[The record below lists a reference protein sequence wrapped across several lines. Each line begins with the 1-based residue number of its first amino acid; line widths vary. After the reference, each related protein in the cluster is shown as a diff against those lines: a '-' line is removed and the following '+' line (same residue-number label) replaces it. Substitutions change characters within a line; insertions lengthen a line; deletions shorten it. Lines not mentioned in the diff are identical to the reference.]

1 MTMRVG
7 TERMRLAGA
16 VTRHAAAL
24 GLSSILAM
32 GLAHAEARTG
42 SKEQQQYC
50 ANIAASS
57 ETLRLERRRK
67 ELADL
72 ESEVAKRLQALE
84 TRQNELR
91 SLVDRLDAFER
102 NASEALVGLYSRM
115 KPDAAAAQLAQ
126 LDDDISAALVLQL
139 KTKVSSAILG
149 EMDAARAAA
158 LAKKI
163 SDLRKAS
170 AGRKP

>member
-7 TERMRLAGA
+7 TGRRRVASAIG
-16 VTRHAAAL
+16 RAAACTL
-24 GLSSILAM
+24 LFALACEPA
-32 GLAHAEARTG
+32 GTQVKAA

-50 ANIAASS
+50 ANIAASA

-67 ELADL
+67 ELAEL
-72 ESEVAKRLQALE
+72 ETEVSKRLQALE

-91 SLVDRLDAFER
+91 ALVDRLDAFQR
-102 NASEALVGLYSRM
+102 NADEALIGLYSRM
-115 KPDAAAAQLAQ
+115 KPDAAAAQLAE
-126 LDDDISAALVLQL
+126 LDEDVSASLVLQL
-139 KTKVSSAILG
+139 KTKVSSAILS
-149 EMDAARAAA
+149 EMEAARAAA

-170 AGRKP
+170 AGRKL